1 MTEEKLDKG
10 KELLSKIRDYELV
23 LKRRIDGIG
32 YFGEYNNNIIKVDEY
47 MILKFKDII
56 RERLEELKKE
66 FEEL

>member
-10 KELLSKIRDYELV
+10 KELLSKIRDYELA
-23 LKRRIDGIG
+23 LKRRLDGVG
-32 YFGEYNNNIIKVDEY
+32 YFGEYNNNIIKVDED
-47 MILKFKDII
+47 MMLKFKDII

>member
-10 KELLSKIRDYELV
+10 QELLSKIRDYELA
-23 LKRRIDGIG
+23 LKRRLDGVG
-32 YFGEYNNNIIKVDEY
+32 YFGEYNNNIIEVDKD
-47 MILKFKDII
+47 MIKKFKDII